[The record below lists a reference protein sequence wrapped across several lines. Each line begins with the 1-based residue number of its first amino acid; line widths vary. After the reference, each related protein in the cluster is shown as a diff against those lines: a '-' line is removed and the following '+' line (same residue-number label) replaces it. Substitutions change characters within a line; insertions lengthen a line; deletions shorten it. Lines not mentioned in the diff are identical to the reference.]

1 LRSAVLAGLL
11 AALPALGAV
20 GEEPLATRAPDAAI
34 SFEAPADRATLKQA
48 IDRAL
53 ARNPTIAIASAELR
67 LAADLVEQV
76 RSAALP
82 NAILAGQYIR
92 YDAAGGFTYPTE
104 IGTGTVL
111 VNPNTFVG
119 SLQITVPVVAPT
131 AWVAWSH
138 AHDSVKAA
146 SWTEQDA
153 RRQIAIA
160 VAHAFLSVIAQKRV
174 VDASRRASETDHVH
188 YEYTRRRLN
197 GGLGTPLDEMR
208 ARQQWQSDRS
218 SLQQAIL
225 GLERTQEAL
234 GVLLG
239 EEHPVDNVDEPWFE
253 VPKDPREQGDALAR
267 AAQTRPDLLA
277 LTARQLVARHGVRD
291 AWADYMP
298 TLSAVAEPLYQ
309 APPSEYEP
317 TWSWELLLTLS
328 WTIYDGGLRY
338 GQEKERVELLTE
350 ADKLL
355 EGQLRQ
361 AGSDIRLGFEAVSR
375 NDAALGS
382 ALDAAAASHQAL
394 EVANLQF
401 KVGATTNI
409 DVVDAERRAHDADTV
424 AAIVEDSAR
433 QARLDLLAA
442 MGRFP

>member
-1 LRSAVLAGLL
+1 MRSILVALILVASPAVAT
-11 AALPALGAV
+11 AASAPALP
-20 GEEPLATRAPDAAI
+20 ETDRP
-34 SFEAPADRATLKQA
+34 FEAPADRATLKQA
-48 IDRAL
+48 IERAL
-53 ARNPTIAIASAELR
+53 AHNPTVAIASAELR
-67 LAADLVEQV
+67 RSAALVEQV

-92 YDAAGGFTYPTE
+92 YDYVGNFNYPTE

-119 SLQITVPVVAPT
+119 SLQVTVPIVAPT

-138 AHDSVKAA
+138 ARENVKAA
-146 SWTEQDA
+146 EWTEQDA

-160 VAHAFLSVIAQKRV
+160 AAHSFLSVIAQKRV
-174 VDASRRASETDHVH
+174 VDASRRSSETDRVH
-188 YEYTRRRLN
+188 YEYTRQRLQ

-225 GLERTQEAL
+225 GLERTEEAL

-239 EEHPVDNVDEPWFE
+239 EEHPVDNVDEPWFD
-253 VPKDPREQGDALAR
+253 VPAEDKAQAEALAR
-267 AAQTRPDLLA
+267 AAKTRPDLLA
-277 LTARQLVARHGVRD
+277 LTAKRLVARHAVRD

-298 TLSAVAEPLYQ
+298 TLGAVAEPLYQ
-309 APPSEYEP
+309 APPSPYEP
-317 TWSWELLLTLS
+317 TWSWELLVTLS

-338 GQEKERVELLTE
+338 GQEKERVELLVE

-355 EGQLRQ
+355 EAQLRQ
-361 AGSDIRLGFEAVSR
+361 AGADIRLGFDAVSR
-375 NDAALGS
+375 DDAALRS
-382 ALDAAAASHQAL
+382 ALDAAAASHEAL

-409 DVVDAERRAHDADTV
+409 DVVDAERRAHDADTM
-424 AAIVEDSAR
+424 AAIVEDGAR

-442 MGRFP
+442 MGKFP

>member
-1 LRSAVLAGLL
+1 MRSLVLVSLL
-11 AALPALGAV
+11 FALPAPAEEMGAPPALEADRPV
-20 GEEPLATRAPDAAI
+20 
-34 SFEAPADRATLKQA
+34 EAPADRATLKEA

-53 ARNPTIAIASAELR
+53 AKNPTVAVASAELR
-67 LAADLVEQV
+67 RAAALVEQV

-92 YDAAGGFTYPTE
+92 YDAVGNFSYPTE
-104 IGTGTVL
+104 IGNGTVL
-111 VNPNTFVG
+111 VSPNSFVG
-119 SLQITVPVVAPT
+119 SLQITVPIVAPT

-138 AHDSVKAA
+138 ARESVKAA
-146 SWTEQDA
+146 EWTEKDA

-160 VAHAFLSVIAQKRV
+160 VAHAYLSVIAQKRV
-174 VDASRRASETDHVH
+174 VGASQRASDADRVH
-188 YEYTRRRLN
+188 YEYTRQRLH

-208 ARQQWQSDRS
+208 ARQQYQSDRA

-239 EEHPVDNVDEPWFE
+239 EEHAVDNVDEPWFE
-253 VPKDPREQGDALAR
+253 VPAEQQGQGDELLAR

-277 LTARQLVARHGVRD
+277 LTARQLVARHAVRD
-291 AWADYMP
+291 AWADYVP
-298 TLSAVAEPLYQ
+298 TLGAVAEPLYES
-309 APPSEYEP
+309 PPSQYEP
-317 TWSWELLLTLS
+317 TWSWELLVTLS
-328 WTIYDGGLRY
+328 WTLYDGGLRY
-338 GQEKERVELLTE
+338 GQEKERVELLVE

-355 EGQLRQ
+355 EAQLRQ
-361 AGSDIRLGFEAVSR
+361 AGADIRVGFQAVAR
-375 NDAALGS
+375 NDAALRA

-409 DVVDAERRAHDADTV
+409 DVVDAERRAHDADTA
-424 AAIVEDSAR
+424 AAIVEDGAR

>member
-1 LRSAVLAGLL
+1 MRSLLAAGLL
-11 AALPALGAV
+11 AALPAMGA
-20 GEEPLATRAPDAAI
+20 ELASPADRPFDAPT
-34 SFEAPADRATLKQA
+34 DRATLKEA

-53 ARNPTIAIASAELR
+53 AHNPTIAIASAELR
-67 LAADLVEQV
+67 RAGALVEQV

-82 NAILAGQYIR
+82 TAVIAGQYVR
-92 YDAAGGFTYPTE
+92 YDAAGNFSYPTSL
-104 IGTGTVL
+104 GTGTFL
-111 VNPNTFVG
+111 VSPNSFVG
-119 SLQITVPVVAPT
+119 NLLITVPVVAPM

-138 AHDSVKAA
+138 ARESVKAA
-146 SWTEQDA
+146 EWTEKEA

-160 VAHAFLSVIAQKRV
+160 AAHAFLSVIAQKRV
-174 VDASRRASETDHVH
+174 VEASRRASETDQVH
-188 YEYTRRRLN
+188 YEYTRQRLH

-208 ARQQWQSDRS
+208 ARQQYQSDRS

-239 EEHPVDNVDEPWFE
+239 AAHPVDNVDEPWFE
-253 VPKDPREQGDALAR
+253 IPEAGGDALAQ

-277 LTARQLVARHGVRD
+277 LTARQLVAHHAVRD

-298 TLSAVAEPLYQ
+298 TLGAVAEPLYQ
-309 APPSEYEP
+309 APPSQYEP
-317 TWSWELLLTLS
+317 TWSWELLITLS

-338 GQEKERVELLTE
+338 GQEKERGELLVE

-355 EGQLRQ
+355 EAQVRQ
-361 AGSDIRLGFEAVSR
+361 AGADIRLGFEAVSR
-375 NDAALGS
+375 EDAALRS

-424 AAIVEDSAR
+424 AAIVEDAAR